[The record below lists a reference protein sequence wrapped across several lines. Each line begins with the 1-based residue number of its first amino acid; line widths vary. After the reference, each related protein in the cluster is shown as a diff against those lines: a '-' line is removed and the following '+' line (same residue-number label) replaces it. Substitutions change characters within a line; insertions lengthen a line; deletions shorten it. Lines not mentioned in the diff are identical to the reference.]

1 MHALTRI
8 QKVQQIV
15 LKTDYTIEW
24 DIKEILSWI
33 VHFQFLSSLSLS
45 LFLSLS
51 LSLSLSLLAWR

>member
-51 LSLSLSLLAWR
+51 LSLSLS